1 MKYSELKRQ
10 RLRVGLSLSLILL
23 LQLYC
28 APQDP
33 IEEGRRV
40 LEQAAE
46 AMGGVAALGEIETLS
61 RQGTKQRSSLG
72 QARVASERL
81 YVQPTR
87 PYTQIIDFTVPRE
100 VELSGSGGSI
110 RVTDW
115 VKGGYNRDSRSLRI
129 AQIRQL
135 GGYKKE
141 WDRDIAHFLVHALGE
156 ESQIEGIS
164 EGMVEERPHRV
175 VSVRYIDGVLYQ
187 VYVDDSTHLI
197 SKLEFTEDRT
207 PYGDLAKE
215 RIFSDYRE
223 VGNVKLPFSQVTKE
237 MNLVT
242 EVRTFSE
249 MSVNGEIQED
259 LFEIPEEAREEAA
272 ALAHL
277 DTIPVKAI
285 ELAEGVYFGSAG
297 QSNMWVE
304 FEDFI
309 LVADGPTNEMQS
321 LEVIRQIRNTVGDK
335 PIRYVVT
342 THHHADHQGG
352 IRTYAAEGA
361 TIVTHALNEAVM
373 REFLTRPHT
382 LKPDRYSQSNQEPQ
396 IELVTDRR
404 TITDGSRTVELMHL
418 PNPHTDGYLVIY
430 LPQEKLIFES
440 DLFEILEGEAW
451 PPLVRP
457 EAKVFYEVVTE
468 VGWKVDRIVS
478 GHGRVVEWQ
487 ELIDAIQASET
498 SD

>member
-10 RLRVGLSLSLILL
+10 RLMVGLSLSLILL
-23 LQLYC
+23 LQLHC

-46 AMGGVAALGEIETLS
+46 AMGGVAALGGIETIS

-72 QARVASERL
+72 QARIAGERL
-81 YVQPTR
+81 KVQPTR

-100 VELSGSGGSI
+100 VEPSGSGNI
-110 RVTDW
+110 RVMDW
-115 VKGGYNRDSRSLRI
+115 VKGGYNRDSRNLRV

-135 GGYKKE
+135 GAYKKE

-164 EGMVEERPHRV
+164 EGIVEERPHRV
-175 VSVRYIDGVLYQ
+175 VSVRYIDGVLFQ

-223 VGNVKLPFSQVTKE
+223 VGGVKLPFSQVTKE

-259 LFEIPEEAREEAA
+259 LFEIPEEVREEAA
-272 ALAHL
+272 SLAHL

-285 ELAEGVYFGSAG
+285 ELAEGVYFGRAG

-418 PNPHTDGYLVIY
+418 PNPHTDGCLVIY

-457 EAKVFYEVVTE
+457 EAKVFYEVATE
-468 VGWKVDRIVS
+468 MGWEIDRIVS

-498 SD
+498 SN

>member
-46 AMGGVAALGEIETLS
+46 AMGGVGTLRGIETLS

-100 VELSGSGGSI
+100 VEPSGSGGNI

-156 ESQIEGIS
+156 ESQVEGIS
-164 EGMVEERPHRV
+164 EGMVEEQPHRV
-175 VSVRYIDGVLYQ
+175 VSVRYFDGVLYQ
-187 VYVDDSTHLI
+187 VYVDNFTHLI
-197 SKLEFTEDRT
+197 SKLEYTEDRN

-215 RIFSDYRE
+215 RTFADYRE
-223 VGNVKLPFSQVTKE
+223 VGDLTLPFSQITKE
-237 MNLVT
+237 MGLVT
-242 EVRTFSE
+242 EVREFSE

-259 LFEIPEEAREEAA
+259 LFEIPEEIREKVASM
-272 ALAHL
+272 AHL
-277 DTIPVKAI
+277 DTIPVEAV
-285 ELAEGVYFGSAG
+285 EVAEGVYFGDAG

-382 LKPDRYSQSNQEPQ
+382 LKPDRYSQSNREAQ

-404 TITDGSRTVELMHL
+404 TITDGSRTVEIMHL

-457 EAKVFYEVVTE
+457 EAKVFYEAVTE
-468 VGWKVDRIVS
+468 AGWKVDRIVS

>member
-1 MKYSELKRQ
+1 
-10 RLRVGLSLSLILL
+10 
-23 LQLYC
+23 
-28 APQDP
+28 
-33 IEEGRRV
+33 
-40 LEQAAE
+40 
-46 AMGGVAALGEIETLS
+46 MGGVGTLRGIETLS

-81 YVQPTR
+81 YVQPAR

-100 VELSGSGGSI
+100 VEPSGSGNI
-110 RVTDW
+110 RVMDW
-115 VKGGYNRDSRSLRI
+115 VKGGYNRDSRNLRV

-135 GGYKKE
+135 GAYKKE

-164 EGMVEERPHRV
+164 EGIVEERPHRV
-175 VSVRYIDGVLYQ
+175 VSVRYFDGVLYQ

-215 RIFSDYRE
+215 RSFSDYRE

-237 MNLVT
+237 MDLVT

-259 LFEIPEEAREEAA
+259 LFEIPEEVREEAA
-272 ALAHL
+272 SLAHL

-342 THHHADHQGG
+342 AHHHADHSGG

-361 TIVTHALNEAVM
+361 PIGTHALNEAVM

-382 LKPDRYSQSNQEPQ
+382 LKPDRYSQFDGETQ

-404 TITDGSRTVELMHL
+404 TITDGNRTVELMHL
-418 PNPHTDGYLVIY
+418 PNPHSDGYLVIY
-430 LPQEKLIFES
+430 LPRERLLFQS
-440 DLFEILEGEAW
+440 DLFSLHEDESW
-451 PPLVRP
+451 PPPVSPATR
-457 EAKVFYEVVTE
+457 VFYEAVTKA
-468 VGWKVDRIVS
+468 GWRVDRIVP

-487 ELIDAIQASET
+487 ELIDALKATDS
-498 SD
+498 SR

>member
-10 RLRVGLSLSLILL
+10 NLRVGLSLSLILL
-23 LQLYC
+23 LQLHC

-46 AMGGVAALGEIETLS
+46 AMGGIGTLRGIETLS

-81 YVQPTR
+81 YVQPAR

-100 VELSGSGGSI
+100 VELTGSNI

-115 VKGGYNRDSRSLRI
+115 DKGGYNRDSRSLRI

-135 GGYKKE
+135 GAYKKE
-141 WDRDIAHFLVHALGE
+141 WDRDISRFLVHALGE

-164 EGMVEERPHRV
+164 EGIVEERPHRV

-207 PYGDLAKE
+207 PYVDLAKE

-223 VGNVKLPFSQVTKE
+223 MGDVKLPFSQVTKE
-237 MNLVT
+237 MDLVT
-242 EVRTFSE
+242 EVREFSE
-249 MSVNGEIQED
+249 MSVNGEFQED
-259 LFEIPEEAREEAA
+259 LFEIPEEVREEAA
-272 ALAHL
+272 SLAHL
-277 DTIPVKAI
+277 DTIPVNTI
-285 ELAEGVYFGSAG
+285 ELAEGVYFGQAG

-304 FEDFI
+304 FEDFV

-321 LEVIRQIRNTVGDK
+321 LEVIRQIRDTVGDK

-382 LKPDRYSQSNQEPQ
+382 LKPDRYSQSNREPQ

>member
-10 RLRVGLSLSLILL
+10 NLRVGLSLSLILL

-46 AMGGVAALGEIETLS
+46 AMGGVAALGGIETIS

-156 ESQIEGIS
+156 ESQVEGIG

-175 VSVRYIDGVLYQ
+175 VSVRYFDGVLYQ

-223 VGNVKLPFSQVTKE
+223 VGDVKLPFSQVTKE

-249 MSVNGEIQED
+249 MSVNGEFQED
-259 LFEIPEEAREEAA
+259 LFEIPEEVREEAA
-272 ALAHL
+272 SLAHL
-277 DTIPVKAI
+277 DTIPVNAI
-285 ELAEGVYFGSAG
+285 ELAEGVYFGQAG

-382 LKPDRYSQSNQEPQ
+382 LKPDRYSQSNREAQ

>member
-1 MKYSELKRQ
+1 MKYPEWKSR
-10 RLRVGLSLSLILL
+10 RLVLGLFLPWILL
-23 LQLYC
+23 MQLHC
-28 APQDP
+28 APNP
-33 IEEGRRV
+33 IEQARRV
-40 LEQAAE
+40 LEEAAE
-46 AMGGVAALGEIETLS
+46 AMGGVAALGEIETIN

-72 QARVASERL
+72 QARLVRERL

-100 VELSGSGGSI
+100 VELTGSGGNI

-115 VKGGYNRDSRSLRI
+115 VKGGYNRDSRNLRI

-135 GGYKKE
+135 GAYKKE
-141 WDRDIAHFLVHALGE
+141 WDRDIAHSLVHALGE
-156 ESQIEGIS
+156 ESQIEGVS
-164 EGMVEERPHRV
+164 EGIAQERPHRV
-175 VSVRYIDGVLYQ
+175 VSVRYRDSVLYQ

-223 VGNVKLPFSQVTKE
+223 VGNFKLPFSQITKE
-237 MNLVT
+237 MSLIT
-242 EVRTFSE
+242 EVRKFAE
-249 MSVNGEIQED
+249 MSVNAEFQED
-259 LFEIPEEAREEAA
+259 LFEIPEEAQEEAA
-272 ALAHL
+272 SLAHL
-277 DTIPVKAI
+277 DTVPVNAI
-285 ELAEGVYFGSAG
+285 EVADGVYFGKAG

-304 FEDFI
+304 FEDFV

-321 LEVIRQIRNTVGDK
+321 LEVIRQIRDTVGEK

-342 THHHADHQGG
+342 THHHADHSGG
-352 IRTYAAEGA
+352 IRTYAAQGA

-382 LKPDRYSQSNQEPQ
+382 LKPDRYSQFDGETP

-404 TITDGSRTVELMHL
+404 TITDGNRTVELMHL
-418 PNPHTDGYLVIY
+418 PNPHTDSYLVIY

-457 EAKVFYEVVTE
+457 EAKVFYEAVVKE
-468 VGWKVDRIVS
+468 GWKVDRIVS

-487 ELIDAIQASET
+487 EMIDAIQASET

>member
-1 MKYSELKRQ
+1 MKYTRLKRQ
-10 RLRVGLSLSLILL
+10 RWMVGLSVPWILL
-23 LQLYC
+23 FQLHC

-33 IEEGRRV
+33 IEEARRV

-46 AMGGVAALGEIETLS
+46 AMGGVAALGGIETIS
-61 RQGTKQRSSLG
+61 REGTKQRSSLG

-100 VELSGSGGSI
+100 VEPGGSGNI

-115 VKGGYNRDSRSLRI
+115 VKGGYNRDSRSLRV

-135 GGYKKE
+135 EAYKKE

-164 EGMVEERPHRV
+164 EGIVEERPHRV
-175 VSVRYIDGVLYQ
+175 VSVRYIDGVLFQ

-249 MSVNGEIQED
+249 MSVNDPLQEV
-259 LFEIPEEAREEAA
+259 LFEIPEEVREKAA
-272 ALAHL
+272 SLAHL
-277 DTIPVKAI
+277 DTIPVNAI
-285 ELAEGVYFGSAG
+285 KLAEGVYFGQAG

-373 REFLTRPHT
+373 REFLARPHT
-382 LKPDRYSQSNQEPQ
+382 LKPDRYSQSNREAQ

-418 PNPHTDGYLVIY
+418 PNPHTDGCLVIY

>member
-10 RLRVGLSLSLILL
+10 NLRVGLSLSLILL

-46 AMGGVAALGEIETLS
+46 AMGGVAALGEIETIS

-156 ESQIEGIS
+156 ESQ

-175 VSVRYIDGVLYQ
+175 VSVRYFDGVLYQ

-382 LKPDRYSQSNQEPQ
+382 LKPDRYSQSNREAQ

>member
-1 MKYSELKRQ
+1 
-10 RLRVGLSLSLILL
+10 
-23 LQLYC
+23 
-28 APQDP
+28 
-33 IEEGRRV
+33 
-40 LEQAAE
+40 
-46 AMGGVAALGEIETLS
+46 
-61 RQGTKQRSSLG
+61 
-72 QARVASERL
+72 
-81 YVQPTR
+81 
-87 PYTQIIDFTVPRE
+87 
-100 VELSGSGGSI
+100 
-110 RVTDW
+110 
-115 VKGGYNRDSRSLRI
+115 
-129 AQIRQL
+129 
-135 GGYKKE
+135 
-141 WDRDIAHFLVHALGE
+141 
-156 ESQIEGIS
+156 
-164 EGMVEERPHRV
+164 
-175 VSVRYIDGVLYQ
+175 
-187 VYVDDSTHLI
+187 
-197 SKLEFTEDRT
+197 
-207 PYGDLAKE
+207 
-215 RIFSDYRE
+215 
-223 VGNVKLPFSQVTKE
+223 

-382 LKPDRYSQSNQEPQ
+382 LKPDRYSQSNREAQ

-418 PNPHTDGYLVIY
+418 PNPHTDGCLVIY

-498 SD
+498 SN